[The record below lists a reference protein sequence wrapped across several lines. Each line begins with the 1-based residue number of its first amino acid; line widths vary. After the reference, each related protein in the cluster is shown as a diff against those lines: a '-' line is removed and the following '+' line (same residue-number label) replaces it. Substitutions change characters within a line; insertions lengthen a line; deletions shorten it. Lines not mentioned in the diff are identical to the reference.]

1 MHPNRLFHIADRA
14 AMAAIVRDIGFGI
27 VVAHTGAG
35 LRAAHVPV
43 RIEGDRLRFHL
54 ARANRIH
61 DALVAGA
68 DALFVA
74 SGPSAYV
81 SPDWYGLADK
91 VPTTNYVAVELN
103 GPVRA
108 LDRDALVALLDHL
121 SAAGEAR
128 LAPKRPWT
136 RAKMDPDLFEA
147 MLKAITGFEMIV
159 VDWRGTAKLGQD
171 KPASARAGAAD
182 ALAALGETELAEAMR
197 R

>member
-27 VVAHTGAG
+27 VVARTDTG

-54 ARANRIH
+54 ARANLVH

-74 SGPSAYV
+74 NGPSAYI

-108 LDRDALVALLDHL
+108 LARDALAALLDDL
-121 SAAGEAR
+121 SAANAAR

-136 RAKMDPDLFEA
+136 RAKMAPGLFET
-147 MLKAITGFEMIV
+147 MLKAITGFEMLV
-159 VDWRGTAKLGQD
+159 TDWRGTAKLGQD

-182 ALAALGETELAEAMR
+182 ALAALGETELAEVMR